1 MHSVQTIPTMHD
13 PAKVYFTL
21 VFFLLGI
28 LFLIYGPFAGYGRSI
43 EFTVYDTI
51 CRIENIKPKTRSDD
65 GSRDLGIIFYKF
77 I

>member
-43 EFTVYDTI
+43 EFTVYDMPDRKHQTEDEI
-51 CRIENIKPKTRSDD
+51 
-65 GSRDLGIIFYKF
+65 G
-77 I
+77 